1 MGYQLQAGKWRLWF
15 GVQKERL
22 SALTLRVFT
31 VGMPAP
37 SDPPKQY
44 MRLCTNSQRP
54 APVMLLNGA
63 LSSHE
68 VPPAEQCIIIPHIS
82 AAAEYLRS

>member
-1 MGYQLQAGKWRLWF
+1 MA
-15 GVQKERL
+15 
-22 SALTLRVFT
+22 
-31 VGMPAP
+31 MPAP

-54 APVMLLNGA
+54 APVMLLSGA

-68 VPPAEQCIIIPHIS
+68 VPPAQWSTTLQHSFHGAKHLYSQALPFLWRWEHL
-82 AAAEYLRS
+82 YLPIQTLDLVMYTC

>member
-44 MRLCTNSQRP
+44 MRL
-54 APVMLLNGA
+54 
-63 LSSHE
+63 
-68 VPPAEQCIIIPHIS
+68 
-82 AAAEYLRS
+82 